1 MKLPMLKSAINHL
14 WQFITTKKY
23 IFASEQVGKDRILQL
38 LKPNVTQL
46 NSTQRNSKAI
56 SVSTRK
62 LDRGICLSRTKN
74 CADYDSR
81 GFEPATPVA
90 GPATLRY

>member
-1 MKLPMLKSAINHL
+1 MQGVAKI
-14 WQFITTKKY
+14 
-23 IFASEQVGKDRILQL
+23 
-38 LKPNVTQL
+38 
-46 NSTQRNSKAI
+46 
-56 SVSTRK
+56 RK
-62 LDRGICLSRTKN
+62 LDRGLCLSRTKN

>member
-1 MKLPMLKSAINHL
+1 MEECSELVKQADELFAKVAMPVKEWGFSGSVPSEKTSADGR
-14 WQFITTKKY
+14 TT
-23 IFASEQVGKDRILQL
+23 
-38 LKPNVTQL
+38 
-46 NSTQRNSKAI
+46 
-56 SVSTRK
+56 K
-62 LDRGICLSRTKN
+62 LDRGLCLRSTKN